1 MKNSQHSHSIDLK
14 RFYDQEAVRKIDEN
28 TLSLMKYR
36 FSTMI
41 KMISGKKLTILDIGA
56 GDGDIILTLASQGHT
71 CIAMD
76 ISDVR
81 LKKYEESARKLN
93 VKQIIGNVE
102 ERIPLDNASLDVVL
116 CGEVIEHVPNNDKA
130 LSEISRVLKE
140 GGQFIISVPYCE
152 TLKIAKCP
160 DCGKT
165 FELNGHLHTYDEK
178 SLRQLLRQHRFKQ
191 IRKHIGHTKISRKV
205 WQHWQSPLALQAC
218 NIIDVLTRALFR
230 SSDTWIMMKGIR
242 QA

>member
-1 MKNSQHSHSIDLK
+1 MKNSQHPHSIELK
-14 RFYDQEAVRKIDEN
+14 RFYDQEALRKIDED

-36 FSTMI
+36 FATMI
-41 KMISGKKLTILDIGA
+41 AMIKGKQLTILDIGA
-56 GDGDIILTLASQGHT
+56 GDGDVVFSLASQGHT

-81 LKKYEESARKLN
+81 LKKYEEKAKKLN

-102 ERIPLDNASLDVVL
+102 ERIPLDDATVDVVL
-116 CGEVIEHVPNNDKA
+116 CGEVIEHVPNNDSA
-130 LSEISRVLKE
+130 LREISRVLKK
-140 GGQFIISVPYCE
+140 GGQFIISVPYRE

-178 SLRQLLRQHRFKQ
+178 SLAQLLQQHHFMPS
-191 IRKHIGHTKISRKV
+191 RKHIGHTKISRKV
-205 WQHWQSPLALQAC
+205 WQHWQSPFAVRVC
-218 NIIDVLTRALFR
+218 NIIDVLTRTPFR
-230 SSDTWIMMKGIR
+230 ASDTWIMMKGIR
-242 QA
+242 EA